1 MGTLLTIVLIGI
13 IVLIVLGIGVS
24 GTFDAIQ
31 AGWDAVPA
39 QNITDNFKE
48 AAEKSAKELAQE
60 IEP

>member
-1 MGTLLTIVLIGI
+1 MGTLLTIILIGI

-39 QNITDNFKE
+39 QNITDNFKD

-60 IEP
+60 IDP